1 VIEDLIVEGHETF
14 FVKLSNPKNTLIGD
28 GQALGTILNDEDNIT
43 VDIADASTVEG
54 DVSTDAV
61 TVDFLLT
68 LSAPPTK
75 PVTVSYQTQNFSAT
89 PNSDYVHVANGSI
102 SFAIG
107 ETSKTV
113 SIEVIEDVNV
123 EPDETFFLN
132 LSSPTNTLIGDGT
145 ALGTILNDDT

>member
-1 VIEDLIVEGHETF
+1 M
-14 FVKLSNPKNTLIGD
+14 
-28 GQALGTILNDEDNIT
+28 
-43 VDIADASTVEG
+43 
-54 DVSTDAV
+54 STDAV

-68 LSAPPTK
+68 LSAPPIK
-75 PVTVSYQTQNFSAT
+75 PVMVNYRTQNVTAI

-113 SIEVIEDVNV
+113 SIEVIEDLIV
-123 EPDETFFLN
+123 EDDETFFLK
-132 LSSPTNTLIGDGT
+132 LSSPQNTLIGDDT